1 MQKTTMQETTS
12 PEATAPET
20 AVTPKKQRTIPE
32 YLGIVAR
39 GICMGAS
46 DIVPGVS
53 GGTMAFILGIYEE
66 LIDSIRTIGRPHFL
80 QAVFKFRFK
89 EVFQILNW
97 EFLLS
102 VAIGIFMAIVTLS
115 HALENLLVT
124 QPVYLWSFFFGLVLA
139 SVLAVSKRIKQWQ
152 PSLFA
157 MLLAGAA
164 AAYLLVGLVPVHT
177 PNAWW
182 FLILS
187 GAVASC
193 ALILPGIS
201 GAFLLV
207 LLGKYQYVLGSVNDL
222 RGGDLSAAVP
232 IILVGIG
239 AVIGLVTFAQ
249 FLGWLFNRYHDLTVA
264 LLIGLMVGSLRK
276 IWPWKMDLDWLRD
289 DAGQFVLNSDGH
301 KLVIE
306 QANILP
312 SLSSSTAITEFGIA
326 LILALV
332 GISAILFIDRLA
344 ARMETND

>member
-1 MQKTTMQETTS
+1 MQKTIQ
-12 PEATAPET
+12 ET
-20 AVTPKKQRTIPE
+20 AVSSKKQRTLPE

-66 LIDSIRTIGRPHFL
+66 LIDSIRTIGRSNFL
-80 QAVFKFRFK
+80 QAVLKFRIK
-89 EVFQILNW
+89 DALQILNW

-102 VAIGIFMAIVTLS
+102 IAIGILIAIITLS
-115 HALENLLVT
+115 SALESLLIN

-139 SVLAVSKRIKQWQ
+139 SVLVVTKRVKQWQ
-152 PSLFA
+152 P
-157 MLLAGAA
+157 MLYLVLLLGAVG
-164 AAYLLVGLVPVHT
+164 AYVLVGLVPVQT
-177 PNAWW
+177 PNDWW

-187 GAVASC
+187 GAIASC

-222 RGGDLSAAVP
+222 RAGDLGAAVP
-232 IILVGIG
+232 LIFVGIG
-239 AVIGLVTFAQ
+239 AAIGLITFAQ
-249 FLGWLFNRYHDLTVA
+249 FLGWLFKKYHDLTVA

-289 DAGQFVLNSDGH
+289 ASGQFVLNSEGH
-301 KLVIE
+301 QVVIK
-306 QANILP
+306 QANVMP
-312 SLSSSTAITEFGIA
+312 DFSSSAGITQFAIA
-326 LILALV
+326 LGLALL
-332 GISAILFIDRLA
+332 GIGAILFIDRLA
-344 ARMETND
+344 ARMESTEQVN

>member
-1 MQKTTMQETTS
+1 MQKTTTE
-12 PEATAPET
+12 ET
-20 AVTPKKQRTIPE
+20 AVSPKKQRTIPE

-39 GICMGAS
+39 GVCMGAS

-66 LIDSIRTIGRPHFL
+66 LIDSIRTVGRPHFL
-80 QAVFKFRFK
+80 QAVFKFRIK
-89 EVFQILNW
+89 EIFQTLNW

-102 VAIGIFMAIVTLS
+102 IVIGILIAIITLS
-115 HALENLLVT
+115 HALENLLEN

-139 SVLAVSKRIKQWQ
+139 SVLLVSKRLKQWNLT
-152 PSLFA
+152 LFTI
-157 MLLAGAA
+157 LLVGAVG
-164 AAYLLVGLVPVHT
+164 AYLLVGLVPLHT
-177 PNAWW
+177 PNDWW

-187 GAVASC
+187 GAIASC
-193 ALILPGIS
+193 ALILPGVS

-222 RGGDLSAAVP
+222 RGGDWQAAVP
-232 IILVGIG
+232 LIFVSIG
-239 AVIGLVTFAQ
+239 AAIGLVTFAQ
-249 FLGWLFNRYHDLTVA
+249 LLGWLFKKYHDLTVA

-312 SLSSSTAITEFGIA
+312 DLGNGADLTQFGIA
-326 LILALV
+326 VGLALV
-332 GISAILFIDRLA
+332 GISVILLIDRLA
-344 ARMETND
+344 IRMETNN

>member
-1 MQKTTMQETTS
+1 MQKTTME
-12 PEATAPET
+12 ET
-20 AVTPKKQRTIPE
+20 AVSTKKQRTIPD

-66 LIDSIRTIGRPHFL
+66 LIDSIRTIGQPHFL
-80 QAVFKFRFK
+80 QAVLKFRLK
-89 EVFQILNW
+89 DAFQILNW

-102 VAIGIFMAIVTLS
+102 VALGIFIAIITLS
-115 HALENLLVT
+115 HALENLLVN
-124 QPVYLWSFFFGLVLA
+124 QPVFLWSFFFGLVLA
-139 SVLAVSKRIKQWQ
+139 SVFVVSKRIKQWQ
-152 PSLFA
+152 PPLFA
-157 MLLAGAA
+157 VLLAGAV

-222 RGGDLSAAVP
+222 RGGDLAAAVP
-232 IILVGIG
+232 LIFVGIG
-239 AVIGLVTFAQ
+239 AVIGLITFAQ
-249 FLGWLFNRYHDLTVA
+249 VLGWLFNKYHDLTVA

-276 IWPWKMDLDWLRD
+276 IWPWKMDLEWLRD
-289 DAGQFVLNSDGH
+289 ATGQFVLNSDGH

-306 QANILP
+306 QANVLP
-312 SLSSSTAITEFGIA
+312 DFSSSAAFAELGIA
-326 LILALV
+326 LVLALV
-332 GISAILFIDRLA
+332 GISVILLVDRLA
-344 ARMETND
+344 ARLEATYQ

>member
-1 MQKTTMQETTS
+1 MQKTTMQET
-12 PEATAPET
+12 AAPET
-20 AVTPKKQRTIPE
+20 AAPPKKQRTLPE

-66 LIDSIRTIGRPHFL
+66 LVDSIRTIGRPNFL
-80 QAVFKFRFK
+80 QAALKFRLK

-102 VAIGIFMAIVTLS
+102 IAIGILIAIITLS
-115 HALENLLVT
+115 SALESLLLN

-139 SVLAVSKRIKQWQ
+139 SVLVVSKRVKQWQ
-152 PSLFA
+152 PTLFA
-157 MLLAGAA
+157 VLLVGAVG
-164 AAYLLVGLVPVHT
+164 AYLLVGLVPVQT
-177 PNAWW
+177 PNDWW
-182 FLILS
+182 FLMLS

-193 ALILPGIS
+193 ALILPGVS

-207 LLGKYQYVLGSVNDL
+207 LLGKYQYVLGAVNDL
-222 RGGDLSAAVP
+222 RGGDFGAAVP
-232 IILVGIG
+232 IIFVGIG

-249 FLGWLFNRYHDLTVA
+249 VLSWLFKRYHDLTVA

-289 DAGQFVLNSDGH
+289 SLGNFVLDSEGH
-301 KLVIE
+301 RLVIK
-306 QANILP
+306 QANVLP
-312 SLSSSTAITEFGIA
+312 DFSSSAGLTEFAIA
-326 LILALV
+326 LVLALV
-332 GISAILFIDRLA
+332 GIGAILFIDRLA
-344 ARMETND
+344 ARMETNA

>member
-1 MQKTTMQETTS
+1 MQKTTMQET
-12 PEATAPET
+12 
-20 AVTPKKQRTIPE
+20 AVSTKKRRTIPQ

-66 LIDSIRTIGRPHFL
+66 LIDSIRTLGQPNFL
-80 QAVFKFRFK
+80 QAVFKFRIK
-89 EVFQILNW
+89 DIFQILNW

-102 VAIGIFMAIVTLS
+102 VAIGIFIAIITLS
-115 HALENLLVT
+115 HALESLLIN

-139 SVLAVSKRIKQWQ
+139 SVVVVSKRIKNWT
-152 PSLFA
+152 PTLGG
-157 MLLAGAA
+157 MLLLGAV
-164 AAYLLVGLVPVHT
+164 AAYLLVGLVPVQT
-177 PNAWW
+177 PNDWW
-182 FLILS
+182 FLIIS

-207 LLGKYQYVLGSVNDL
+207 LLGKYQYVLGSVNDV
-222 RGGDLSAAVP
+222 RAGDLNAAFP
-232 IILVGIG
+232 LVFVAIG
-239 AVIGLVTFAQ
+239 AVLGLVTFAQ
-249 FLGWLFNRYHDLTVA
+249 ILGWLFRRYHDLTVA

-276 IWPWKMDLDWLRD
+276 IWPWKVDLAWLRD
-289 DAGQFVLNSDGH
+289 AAGNFVLDSEGQ

-312 SLSSSTAITEFGIA
+312 DFGSSQFVIAIV
-326 LILALV
+326 LALV
-332 GISAILFIDRLA
+332 GIGVILILDYLA
-344 ARMETND
+344 ARLETASN